1 MIVRCGE
8 CGEEYQ
14 LGSNQKL
21 SDYQCKC
28 GGKLFSNKV
37 VSENVSKKPKS
48 MSKNMEKDKIIINRK
63 KLLLLG
69 LLFVFIGLVNVI
81 TLIIGILTL
90 MIGLILFFTDSWG
103 VYLVIF
109 LLWLFGGIL
118 AFLFVPMSNVTSWFG
133 GILVAFFGLSGLIDV
148 ATSRRNKVKGHL
160 N

>member
-37 VSENVSKKPKS
+37 VTENISKKPKVKKGFITFS
-48 MSKNMEKDKIIINRK
+48 RK
-63 KLLLLG
+63 WVLLAGLFFIFLG
-69 LLFVFIGLVNVI
+69 IGNVI

>member
-37 VSENVSKKPKS
+37 GTENIPKNPKV
-48 MSKNMEKDKIIINRK
+48 KNNVITFSRK
-63 KLLLLG
+63 WVLVAG
-69 LLFVFIGLVNVI
+69 LFFILMGIENAI
-81 TLIIGILTL
+81 TLIIGVLTL

>member
-118 AFLFVPMSNVTSWFG
+118 AFLFVPLGSIASWFG
-133 GILVAFFGLSGLIDV
+133 GVFVVLFGLGGLMEVGIFR
-148 ATSRRNKVKGHL
+148 SNKVKGHF
-160 N
+160 

>member
-37 VSENVSKKPKS
+37 GTENIPKNPKV
-48 MSKNMEKDKIIINRK
+48 KNNVITFSRK
-63 KLLLLG
+63 WVLVAGLFFIFLG
-69 LLFVFIGLVNVI
+69 IGNVI
-81 TLIIGILTL
+81 TLIIGVLTL

-118 AFLFVPMSNVTSWFG
+118 AFLFVPTSNITSWFS
-133 GILVAFFGLSGLIDV
+133 GIIVVLLGLSGLIDV
-148 ATSRRNKVKGHL
+148 ATYRRNKVRGHL